1 MTENTKSRLQDE
13 FNALPLEEK
22 FANLFKME
30 AATLGEAMKYV
41 ADSSM
46 KFVEQAGEAIKDLS
60 SKVEAEVKKASA
72 ECKTNGNGA
81 AAEEPAK
88 TGGSGKQTPPRS
100 KKKPS

>member
-1 MTENTKSRLQDE
+1 MTENTKSRIQDE

-22 FANLFKME
+22 FAHLFKME

-46 KFVEQAGEAIKDLS
+46 KFVEQAGEAIKDLGT
-60 SKVEAEVKKASA
+60 KIEAEVKKAS

-81 AAEEPAK
+81 ADAEAEKPN
-88 TGGSGKQTPPRS
+88 GSAKQTPPRS
-100 KKKPS
+100 NKKPS

>member
-1 MTENTKSRLQDE
+1 MTENTKSRIQDE

-30 AATLGEAMKYV
+30 AATLGEALKYV

-46 KFVEQAGEAIKDLS
+46 KFVEQAGEAIKDLGT
-60 SKVEAEVKKASA
+60 KIEAEVKKASS

-81 AAEEPAK
+81 AESQPAD
-88 TGGSGKQTPPRS
+88 GSAKKPPRPKKGS
-100 KKKPS
+100 K